1 MGLFFA
7 RHRKQKPFGSLR
19 YITNTTRTPRR
30 GMLDKLARI
39 GLRAD
44 ADELFMPAI
53 AARHY
58 LERHRLAPLLLVH
71 PARASTFIRMSP
83 GAVGYLFGFMSS

>member
-1 MGLFFA
+1 
-7 RHRKQKPFGSLR
+7 
-19 YITNTTRTPRR
+19 
-30 GMLDKLARI
+30 MLDKLARI

-58 LERHRLAPLLLVH
+58 LERHRLARLLLVH